1 MELFIEI
8 VKLNIY
14 ISIPILLFILFT
26 KKINKYACKF
36 YYLMCILIIFRMLFI
51 SKINLNILTINS
63 NTIKSY
69 KNSIDSYIS
78 YGYSINLDIFMY
90 IWILGIILISFY
102 HLKANFKFYSY
113 VENLQE
119 EVLDVNIINILDEQ
133 VKKLNINRRF
143 KVYRVKGIYSPAIIG
158 LRDYKIIIPEK
169 EYSNRELNFIFRHEL
184 VHYKRKDN
192 LFKVMVSLVCTIYW
206 FNPICYLLKKQFNEL
221 CELSCD
227 EIVID
232 EYTSTEI
239 EEYAYLILDTIKY
252 KKILRYSTCVS
263 QFRNE
268 KNIILK
274 KRLNCMF
281 NQDKKKINL
290 GFKFLLTFIIIG
302 SMFSINVSSEQSGDI
317 LGDTEG
323 KISYNKNGETYGTSI
338 TDSNGNLVEP
348 ELIQALGIGKKVG
361 YVRQRDL
368 YDCDNQPKTP
378 EEAVSY
384 TRKRNFN
391 IFKKTIPLYDK
402 EGAKIIGR
410 FKIN

>member
-1 MELFIEI
+1 MELFIE
-8 VKLNIY
+8 VLKLNIY

-26 KKINKYACKF
+26 KKVNRYGYKF

-51 SKINLNILTINS
+51 SKINLNILAIN
-63 NTIKSY
+63 NDIIKSY
-69 KNSIDSYIS
+69 KHSIDSYIS

-102 HLKANFKFYSY
+102 YLKNNFKFYSY

-119 EVLDVNIINILDEQ
+119 EVLDVNIINVLDEQ
-133 VKKLNINRRF
+133 VKKLNINRGF

-169 EYSNRELNFIFRHEL
+169 EYNNRELNFIFRHEL

-192 LFKVMVSLVCTIYW
+192 LFKAMISLVCTIYW
-206 FNPICYLLKKQFNEL
+206 FNPICHLLKKQFNEL

-232 EYTSTEI
+232 EYTSSEV

-252 KKILRYSTCVS
+252 KKTLRYSTCVS

-274 KRLNCMF
+274 KRLNRMF
-281 NQDKKKINL
+281 NKDKKKINL
-290 GFKFLLTFIIIG
+290 GFKFLLTFIIVG
-302 SMFSINVSSEQSGDI
+302 SMFSINANSEPNENI
-317 LGDTEG
+317 LGDISG
-323 KISYNKNGETYGTSI
+323 KISYNKNGETYGPSV

-378 EEAVSY
+378 EEAVLY
-384 TRKRNFN
+384 TRKRSFN
-391 IFKKTIPLYDK
+391 IFKKSIPLYDK
-402 EGAKIIGR
+402 EGIKIIGR

>member
-8 VKLNIY
+8 LKLNIH
-14 ISIPILLFILFT
+14 ISMPILVFIIFT
-26 KKINKYACKF
+26 KKVNRYGYKF

-51 SKINLNILTINS
+51 SKINLNILTMNNNI
-63 NTIKSY
+63 IKSY
-69 KNSIDSYIS
+69 KHSIDSYIS

-102 HLKANFKFYSY
+102 YLKNNFKFYSY

-133 VKKLNINRRF
+133 AKKLNINRRF
-143 KVYRVKGIYSPAIIG
+143 KVFRVKGIYSPAIIG

-192 LFKVMVSLVCTIYW
+192 LFKVMVSFVCTIYW
-206 FNPICYLLKKQFNEL
+206 FNPICHLLKKQFNEL

-232 EYTSTEI
+232 EYTSSEI

-252 KKILRYSTCVS
+252 KKTLRYSTYVS

-274 KRLNCMF
+274 KRLNHMF
-281 NQDKKKINL
+281 NKDKKKINL
-290 GFKFLLTFIIIG
+290 CFKFLLAFIIIG
-302 SMFSINVSSEQSGDI
+302 TMFSINANSELNGDI
-317 LGDTEG
+317 LGNTDG
-323 KISYNKNGETYGTSI
+323 KISYNKNGETYGPSI
-338 TDSNGNLVEP
+338 TGSKGTLVEP
-348 ELIQALGIGKKVG
+348 ELIEAIGIGKRVG
-361 YVRQRDL
+361 YVRKRDL

-378 EEAVSY
+378 EEAVVY
-384 TRKRNFN
+384 TRKKRFN
-391 IFKKTIPLYDK
+391 IFEKSIPLYDRD
-402 EGAKIIGR
+402 GVKIIGR
-410 FKIN
+410 FRIG

>member
-14 ISIPILLFILFT
+14 MSIPILLFILFT
-26 KKINKYACKF
+26 KKVNKYACKF
-36 YYLMCILIIFRMLFI
+36 YYLMCILIIFRLLFI

-63 NTIKSY
+63 NTIKNY
-69 KNSIDSYIS
+69 KHSIDSYIS

-90 IWILGIILISFY
+90 IWMLGIVLISFHY
-102 HLKANFKFYSY
+102 LKANFKFYSY

-119 EVLDVNIINILDEQ
+119 EVLDANIINVLNEQ
-133 VKKLNINRRF
+133 VKKLNINRTF

-169 EYSNRELNFIFRHEL
+169 EYSNRQLNFIFRHEL

-192 LFKVMVSLVCTIYW
+192 LFKAMVSLVCTIHW

-232 EYTSTEI
+232 EYTSSEI
-239 EEYAYLILDTIKY
+239 EEYAYLVLDTIRY
-252 KKILRYSTCVS
+252 KKTLRYSVYAS

-268 KNIILK
+268 KNITLK

-281 NQDKKKINL
+281 NKDKKKINL
-290 GFKFLLTFIIIG
+290 GFKLLLTFIIIG
-302 SMFSINVSSEQSGDI
+302 SMFSINANSEQNEDI
-317 LGDTEG
+317 LGDTG
-323 KISYNKNGETYGTSI
+323 ANISYNKNGETYGPSI
-338 TDSNGNLVEP
+338 TDSNGNSIEP
-348 ELIQALGIGKKVG
+348 ELIAAIGLGKKLG
-361 YVRQRDL
+361 YVRKRDL

-378 EEAVSY
+378 EEAVAY
-384 TRKRNFN
+384 TRKRNLS
-391 IFKKTIPLYDK
+391 IFKRSIPLYDK
-402 EGAKIIGR
+402 EGVKIIGR
-410 FKIN
+410 FRIN